1 MNTQK
6 CDPVLRPFAAN
17 VLERCDEGQLEAWA
31 ERAAILEFDAG
42 CQPRALA
49 EALAVLDLLRQSPWL
64 LTGLVALEIELDGA
78 GQWLLTTD
86 LEQARRYLTDIGG
99 TEIAVLD
106 PSDVVRKQYAGVA
119 MLGTLG

>member
-6 CDPVLRPFAAN
+6 CDPVLRPFAGN
-17 VLERCDEGQLEAWA
+17 VLERCDEGRLEAWT

>member
-1 MNTQK
+1 MDTQK
-6 CDPVLRPFAAN
+6 CDPVLRPFAGN
-17 VLERCDEGQLEAWA
+17 MLERCDEGQLEAWT
-31 ERAAILEFDAG
+31 ERAAILEFEAG

-86 LEQARRYLTDIGG
+86 LEMARRYLADIGG

-106 PSDVVRKQYAGVA
+106 PSNVVRTQYGGVA

>member
-1 MNTQK
+1 MDTQK
-6 CDPVLRPFAAN
+6 CDPVLLPFAGN
-17 VLERCDEGQLEAWA
+17 VLERCDEGQLEAWT
-31 ERAAILEFDAG
+31 ERAATLEFDAG

-78 GQWLLTTD
+78 DQWLLTTD
-86 LEQARRYLTDIGG
+86 LEIARRYLADIGG

-106 PSDVVRKQYAGVA
+106 PSNVVRTQYGGVA

>member
-1 MNTQK
+1 MDTQK

-31 ERAAILEFDAG
+31 ERAATLEFDAG

-64 LTGLVALEIELDGA
+64 LTSLVALEIELDGA
-78 GQWLLTTD
+78 TQWLLTTD
-86 LEQARRYLTDIGG
+86 LEMARRYLADIGG

-106 PSDVVRKQYAGVA
+106 PSDVVKAQYGGVA